1 MDRITNVDLDLTFE
15 TLVRCAQGAGV
26 NTEGWYFG
34 QPFGCLYQVIRKT
47 DTGTQRVSRDWAT
60 KREAFN
66 GMQDM
71 IQAFTLI

>member
-1 MDRITNVDLDLTFE
+1 MRRITNQDLELAFE
-15 TLVRCAQGAGV
+15 TLVQCAKGAGV
-26 NTEGWYFG
+26 NVESWSFG
-34 QPFGCLYQVIRKT
+34 QHFGSLYQVIRKRV
-47 DTGTQRVSRDWAT
+47 DGTQRVSRDWAT